1 MREMKTFITS
11 FFYYSKLKKYFP
23 DYKIGRIKYAITV
36 VRWNK
41 SSEVSST
48 SEELPKWK
56 CMYMNEPIPK
66 ERRQPDEPKTD

>member
-1 MREMKTFITS
+1 MMEIKTFITS

-23 DYKIGRIKYAITV
+23 DYKIGRIKYAIMV

-48 SEELPKWK
+48 SEKIPEWK
-56 CMYMNEPIPK
+56 CMYMNEPISK
-66 ERRQPDEPKTD
+66 ERRQSDEHKTD